1 MIKERLIRQKIVGIS
16 FLAGFLLIAGGFLWS
31 FLSLRGLAEPF
42 IIHWNAARGINQIGG
57 LMDLIIMGAFGE
69 LVIIANFFI
78 ALELDVRDRFLGK
91 LVAAATLFFA
101 FLLFLTF
108 RAIIAV
114 N

>member
-1 MIKERLIRQKIVGIS
+1 MRQKTISIS
-16 FLAGFLLIAGGFLWS
+16 FLAGLLLVVGGFLWA
-31 FLSLRGLAEPF
+31 FLRLRGLSQPF

-57 LMDLIIMGAFGE
+57 PADLVIMGAFG
-69 LVIIANFFI
+69 VMVVIANFFI

-91 LVAAATLFFA
+91 LISAATLFFA